1 MKGGAWFPIATMM
14 AASPST
20 VEAAGKIAFGKMC
33 FVRYDVAGK
42 ASRHR
47 PDAASI
53 ECIKQHRVRH
63 EACYSSGI
71 ELLTQLVFAN
81 EGWRDSLRLQQ

>member
-71 ELLTQLVFAN
+71 EL
-81 EGWRDSLRLQQ
+81 